1 MINTSGKAC
10 GRNKATIDYRVSSLN
25 DMLND
30 MKYVACSVVKKESP
44 KLGTLLLK
52 LFKVLIDH

>member
-1 MINTSGKAC
+1 MINTSEKPC
-10 GRNKATIDYRVSSLN
+10 GRNKATIDYTFSSLN

-30 MKYVACSVVKKESP
+30 MKNVACSVVKESP

-52 LFKVLIDH
+52 LLF

>member
-1 MINTSGKAC
+1 MTSTSGKAC
-10 GRNKATIDYRVSSLN
+10 GFNIPAIDYTDSSLN

-30 MKYVACSVVKKESP
+30 MKYVVCSVVKESP

-52 LFKVLIDH
+52 LFRVFN